1 MKKTMTRKV
10 YNFVDLSKGA
20 KVKAREW
27 YKENDDMPFLGEV
40 VHESILS
47 ELKKR
52 GYKVDDDLQV
62 NFSLSY
68 CQGDGVCFSGMV
80 EIDAMWYEIRSDGS
94 SHIIE
99 AVDEREDESTPVL
112 NEMCEVAKLAE
123 KAGYAEIE
131 YQNSDELVDETM
143 EANEYTFTSTGER
156 LNAD

>member
-1 MKKTMTRKV
+1 MTRKV
-10 YNFVDLSKGA
+10 YNFADLSDEA
-20 KVKAREW
+20 KEKAREW
-27 YKENDDMPFLGEV
+27 YKENDDMPFLRDV

-52 GYKVDDDLQV
+52 GYEVDDDVQV

-80 EIDAMWYEIRSDGS
+80 EMDAMWYEIRSDGS
-94 SHIIE
+94 SYITE
-99 AVDEREDESTPVL
+99 VVDESEDESTPVL
-112 NEMCEVAKLAE
+112 NEMREVAKIAE

-131 YQNSDELVDETM
+131 YQNSDEAVDETM
-143 EANEYTFTSTGER
+143 EANEYTFTSDGER